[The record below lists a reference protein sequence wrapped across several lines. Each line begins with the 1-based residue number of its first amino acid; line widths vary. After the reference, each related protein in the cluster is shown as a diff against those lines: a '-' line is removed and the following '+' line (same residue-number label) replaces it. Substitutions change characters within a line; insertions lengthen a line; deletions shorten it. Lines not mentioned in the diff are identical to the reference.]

1 MDNRKFV
8 CFWNTAPETVET
20 HQFSFFSPDN
30 GYRPDHL
37 EHIDDLMLGESV
49 DLSDGISQTHYVMRV
64 Q

>member
-8 CFWNTAPETVET
+8 CFWNTAPETVEM
-20 HQFSFFSPDN
+20 QPRSFFNADN
-30 GYRPDHL
+30 GYRPDDI
-37 EHIDDLMLGESV
+37 EQIGDLMLGESL